1 MPDHDSPAER
11 RPARTWDPSARARAT
26 LDGLE
31 HLVGGIGTGALALL
45 ALVGLVLV
53 GLLCLVGVG
62 LPLLPGALRAL
73 RAVADRERA
82 RLTRWGPGDLIS
94 PDPVPDGW
102 RAAIKQPASRRELAW
117 VLPHAT
123 IGLLIGFVGLT
134 LPFSA
139 VRDLLYPLYWQ
150 VLPPGETAGAGLG
163 IWDADT
169 FPSALAVS
177 PLSLFW
183 LALTLAFVPAMARLQ
198 AWPGR
203 QLLAADPA
211 TDLALRVAQ
220 LAATRAAALDA
231 HAAELRRI
239 ERSLHDGTQNRI
251 VAVTM
256 LLGAAR
262 RALARDPATADAV
275 LESAQNAAET
285 ALAELRAVVR
295 SILPPVLADR
305 SLPDALTGLAAAS
318 PVPCRIDAEVPGR
331 CPASVEATAY
341 FVVAEALTNIAKH
354 SQATRAQ
361 VTVRRDDAW
370 LRIEITDDGRGGAA
384 ESGGSGLSGIRRRT
398 EAHDGTFALTSPVG
412 GPTTMNV
419 SLPCGL

>member
-1 MPDHDSPAER
+1 MTGHDMADGR
-11 RPARTWDPSARARAT
+11 RRARARGLSARARTT
-26 LDGLE
+26 LDGIE

-45 ALVGLVLV
+45 ALVGLILV
-53 GLLCLVGVG
+53 GVACLVGVG
-62 LPLLPGALRAL
+62 LPLLPTALRAL

-82 RLTRWGPGDLIS
+82 RLSRWGPDELIS

-102 RAAIKQPASRRELAW
+102 REAIARPASRRELAW
-117 VLPHAT
+117 VVPHAT
-123 IGLLIGFVGLT
+123 IGLLIGFMGLT

-139 VRDLLYPLYWQ
+139 VRDLLYPLYWRL
-150 VLPPGETAGAGLG
+150 LPPGETVGAGLF
-163 IWDADT
+163 IWDGDT
-169 FPSALAVS
+169 VGSAFAVS
-177 PLSLFW
+177 ALSLFW
-183 LALTLAFVPAMARLQ
+183 LALTLILVPPMARLQ

-203 QLLAADPA
+203 KLLSADPT

-220 LAATRAAALDA
+220 LTATRAAALDA

-262 RALARDPATADAV
+262 RALERDPATADAV
-275 LESAQNAAET
+275 LESAQNAAEQ
-285 ALAELRAVVR
+285 ALAELRGVVR

-305 SLPDALTGLAAAS
+305 SLPDALTGLAAGS
-318 PVPCRIDAEVPGR
+318 PVPCQIDADVPGR

-354 SQATRAQ
+354 SQATRAR
-361 VTVRRDDAW
+361 VTVRRTDSW

-398 EAHDGTFALTSPVG
+398 EAHDGTFELTSPVG
-412 GPTTMNV
+412 GPTTMIV

>member
-1 MPDHDSPAER
+1 MTGQDMADGR
-11 RPARTWDPSARARAT
+11 RRARARDLSARARAT
-26 LDGLE
+26 LDGIE

-45 ALVGLVLV
+45 ALVGLILV
-53 GLLCLVGVG
+53 GVACLVGVG
-62 LPLLPGALRAL
+62 LPLLPAALRAL

-82 RLTRWGPGDLIS
+82 RLSRWGPDELIS

-102 RAAIKQPASRRELAW
+102 REAIARPASRRELAW
-117 VLPHAT
+117 VVPHAT
-123 IGLLIGFVGLT
+123 IGLLTGFVGLT

-139 VRDLLYPLYWQ
+139 VRDLLYPLYWRL
-150 VLPPGETAGAGLG
+150 LPPGERAGAGLF
-163 IWDADT
+163 IWDGDT
-169 FPSALAVS
+169 AGSALAVS
-177 PLSLFW
+177 ALSLLW
-183 LALTLAFVPAMARLQ
+183 LALTLLLVPPMARFQ

-203 QLLAADPA
+203 KLLSADPT

-220 LAATRAAALDA
+220 LTATRAAALDA

-262 RALARDPATADAV
+262 RALERDPATADAV
-275 LESAQNAAET
+275 LESAQNAAEQ
-285 ALAELRAVVR
+285 ALAELRGVVR

-305 SLPDALTGLAAAS
+305 SLPDALTGLAAGS
-318 PVPCRIDAEVPGR
+318 PVPCQIDADVPGR

-354 SQATRAQ
+354 SQATRAR
-361 VTVRRDDAW
+361 VTVRRTDSW

-398 EAHDGTFALTSPVG
+398 EAHDGTFELTSPVG
-412 GPTTMNV
+412 GPTTMIV